1 METNTNMAGQ
11 EAQANNAG
19 AEDVQEKV
27 GGKEQKMFTQEEVN
41 SFVQSRLSRY
51 KGQAEKE
58 VRADYDQKL
67 KELNDREMKLLM
79 KEQLHD
85 RNMPK
90 ELADII
96 TCIDENDLKR
106 KLDALQKIY
115 GGGYAAKNQVTGFQI
130 GAASDGR
137 TAVGSDPVRKAIGLI

>member
-79 KEQLHD
+79 KEQD
-85 RNMPK
+85 RK
-90 ELADII
+90 S
-96 TCIDENDLKR
+96 
-106 KLDALQKIY
+106 
-115 GGGYAAKNQVTGFQI
+115 V
-130 GAASDGR
+130 
-137 TAVGSDPVRKAIGLI
+137 V